1 MDLRAENQ
9 YKEGSQEDPRNFLP
23 LLEDGFSDLYRY
35 VARRVEDETVRHQVV
50 ELVYLDAVGQISTC
64 AQDLNFSTWLYG
76 LAFKRIQEYVKGS
89 VVGPAASLESP
100 VFEGINV
107 MDAVYDDEIQLKQQA
122 ETFFSSL
129 TFEEREILRLK
140 FFEELTDGEVM
151 HVLDLSEGSVG
162 TKIYKVLKRG
172 YEILFGEIKDHSGVY
187 YGELHSFLA
196 RLKNIEKIP
205 VSDGFR
211 LNLRSKIENKLEKMY
226 LDGFAKEEE
235 GQSSVSLRRLSSDP
249 AKAFVNAA
257 KGLSKDEIDQIT
269 EDYVREREV
278 ARGSAASTE
287 EAAGR
292 EIGGVGR
299 EVGDAG
305 READFSEREVPV
317 EQTMTDRADGGIEEE
332 VPVHHV
338 EEMLD
343 EDYEKSMFAERVVD
357 MFDRWKYVMSLVP
370 TGLFVAAVIVVIS
383 IVWFGKSEDEGVTGL
398 PFVID
403 YREGFE
409 ETVVDDFESDPDYEL
424 KVGIENDLIA
434 KIVEG
439 QDVHYVD
446 VSRSDGQM
454 LMQIDIDGPG
464 GWQYLFDERSA
475 GGYKVRSFKKL

>member
-35 VARRVEDETVRHQVV
+35 VARRVEDETVRHQVI
-50 ELVYLDAVGQISTC
+50 EIVYLDAVGQISTC
-64 AQDLNFSTWLYG
+64 SKELNFSTWLYE

-107 MDAVYDDEIQLKQQA
+107 MDAVYDDEIKLKQQA
-122 ETFFSSL
+122 ETFFSAL
-129 TFEEREILRLK
+129 TFKEREILKLK

-211 LNLRSKIENKLEKMY
+211 LDLRSKIENKLEKMY
-226 LDGFAKEEE
+226 LDGLSKKESFARP
-235 GQSSVSLRRLSSDP
+235 SSSTGSSDP

-257 KGLSKDEIDQIT
+257 KGLSKDEVDQIT

-278 ARGSAASTE
+278 A
-287 EAAGR
+287 
-292 EIGGVGR
+292 GGVVASADEVANR
-299 EVGDAG
+299 EVG
-305 READFSEREVPV
+305 EVDFSEREVPV
-317 EQTMTDRADGGIEEE
+317 EQMMTDKSDGGVEEE
-332 VPVHHV
+332 VPVHYV
-338 EEMLD
+338 EERLD
-343 EDYEKSMFAERVVD
+343 EDYEKSMFAERFVD
-357 MFDRWKYVMSLVP
+357 MFDRWKYVMSIVP

-383 IVWFGKSEDEGVTGL
+383 IVWFGKTDDEGVTGL

-424 KVGIENDLIA
+424 KAGIENDLIA

-446 VSRSDGQM
+446 VSRGDGQM

-464 GWQYLFDERSA
+464 GWKYLFDERSS
-475 GGYKVRSFKKL
+475 GDYKVRSFKKL